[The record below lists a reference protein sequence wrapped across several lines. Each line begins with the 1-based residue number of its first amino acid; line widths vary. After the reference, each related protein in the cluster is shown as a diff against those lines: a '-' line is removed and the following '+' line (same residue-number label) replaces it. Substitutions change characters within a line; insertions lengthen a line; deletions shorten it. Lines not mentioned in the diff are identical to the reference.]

1 MLTSGPCKVLP
12 TASIYFV
19 FTFVTRICLLLVL
32 TNYCPW
38 QSFASCLPLFLEHAC
53 LWSLQS
59 VVHGKHLRRVYL
71 CSTGVIYFVFVFVPR
86 TCSPLVLVAHK
97 SDHSLLP
104 SQFGNGHTRMP
115 KTTTTNNNPPPPTT
129 TTTTTSNASN
139 TEDVVTCENYRRL
152 SGERPLETADLHQF
166 PICGFDAAVN
176 QKETE
181 AVRRLSTR

>member
-12 TASIYFV
+12 HGKHLLRVYP
-19 FTFVTRICLLLVL
+19 LLLGYAYLWSLQIIV
-32 TNYCPW
+32 PW

-115 KTTTTNNNPPPPTT
+115 KTTTTNNNPPPPQQQQQQQHLMLLILKT
-129 TTTTTSNASN
+129 
-139 TEDVVTCENYRRL
+139 L
-152 SGERPLETADLHQF
+152 LHAK
-166 PICGFDAAVN
+166 IIVD
-176 QKETE
+176 
-181 AVRRLSTR
+181 